1 VIGDN
6 IKFFRKKAKMTQVE
20 LAEKANI
27 SRSYLADV
35 ERNRYNPSFE
45 TLKAIAS
52 ALNVPIS
59 SLIGEEDAKNSNHDT
74 QLPELTEKD
83 ERDIAKDLQRIMDSL
98 ESREGLMYD
107 GEPMDEETREL
118 IRISLENSMRLAKRI
133 AKKKFTPKKYRK

>member
-1 VIGDN
+1 MTVGEN
-6 IKFFRKKAKMTQVE
+6 IKMYRKKAKLTQAE
-20 LAEKANI
+20 LAQRANM

-35 ERNRYNPSFE
+35 ERDRYNPSVD

-52 ALNVPIS
+52 ALEVPVS
-59 SLIGEEDAKNSNHDT
+59 ALLGEDDYKRDSE
-74 QLPELTEKD
+74 LPELTEKD

-98 ESREGLMYD
+98 ESQEGLMYD

-118 IRISLENSMRLAKRI
+118 IKISLENSMRLAKRI

>member
-1 VIGDN
+1 MIGDN

-35 ERNRYNPSFE
+35 ERDRYNPSLD

-52 ALNVPIS
+52 ALNVPVN
-59 SLIGEEDAKNSNHDT
+59 SLIGEEDTKNLDRDT
-74 QLPELTEKD
+74 KLPELTEKD

-118 IRISLENSMRLAKRI
+118 IRLSLENSMRLAKRI

>member
-1 VIGDN
+1 MTVGEN
-6 IKFFRKKAKMTQVE
+6 IKMYRKKAKLTQAE
-20 LAEKANI
+20 LAQRANM

-35 ERNRYNPSFE
+35 ERDRYNPSVD

-52 ALNVPIS
+52 ALEVPVS
-59 SLIGEEDAKNSNHDT
+59 ALLGEDDYKRDSE
-74 QLPELTEKD
+74 LPELTEKD

-98 ESREGLMYD
+98 ENQEGLMYD

-118 IRISLENSMRLAKRI
+118 IKISLENSMRLAKRI